1 MKVVIVGGVAGG
13 ASAAARLRRLDEHAE
28 IVMFERGEFISFANC
43 GLPYYIGG
51 DIEDR
56 DELELQTPESFR
68 DRFNVDARVLSEV
81 IEIDRTGKQIKVRN
95 IKTGEVYSEQYDKL
109 ILSPGAKPIVIPIEG
124 VSNPRV
130 FMIKT
135 IPDTVKV
142 KEYIEIERPD
152 SAVVIG
158 GGYIGI
164 EMAENLR
171 KAGLEVT
178 VVEAADHVI
187 AAIDRDMACDVH
199 NYMRKKGIRLLLSNG
214 LTSIKDKEVSQGTKD
229 PRGEKETGEEKE
241 TKGKLVLE
249 LQKGAIQ
256 TDMVIMAVGVRPESE
271 LAIAAGLE
279 CNEGG

>member
-130 FMIKT
+130 FMIRT